1 MTSLCACRLLQLP
14 LFDNLEDAF
23 MRHICRKV
31 EIYWFLPG
39 DYIAMKGNAGHMVY
53 YIQRGEVRHQQLI
66 TSSMPHPLHPFL

>member
-1 MTSLCACRLLQLP
+1 
-14 LFDNLEDAF
+14 

-53 YIQRGEVRHQQLI
+53 YIQRGEVRRPQLV
-66 TSSMPHPLHPFL
+66 TFFLSCPPPLLFYST